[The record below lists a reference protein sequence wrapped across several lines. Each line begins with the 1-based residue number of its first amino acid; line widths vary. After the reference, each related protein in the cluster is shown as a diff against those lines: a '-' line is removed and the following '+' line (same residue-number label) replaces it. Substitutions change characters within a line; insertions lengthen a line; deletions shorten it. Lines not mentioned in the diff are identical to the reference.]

1 MRRAEEYVRMA
12 KRHRRIAATLPLSA
26 FRQRFLA
33 SAERLEALAQ
43 ASRELG
49 PEGSDSDDFAGE

>member
-12 KRHRRIAATLPLSA
+12 KRHRRIAARLPVSA

-33 SAERLEALAQ
+33 SAERLEALAR
-43 ASRELG
+43 ASRELVPKSG
-49 PEGSDSDDFAGE
+49 NEDS

>member
-12 KRHRRIAATLPLSA
+12 KRHRRIAARLPMSA

-33 SAERLEALAQ
+33 SAERLEALAK
-43 ASRELG
+43 ASREWVPKSG
-49 PEGSDSDDFAGE
+49 DDDEP